1 MFHLQEYFNQSINQ
15 SVGQSIR
22 EARNRQETSQVLF
35 VYHSGKTQA
44 SMRSEASEVN
54 DISDVRKFRIICG

>member
-1 MFHLQEYFNQSINQ
+1 MFHLQEYFSQSISQ
-15 SVGQSIR
+15 SVGQSFR

-35 VYHSGKTQA
+35 VYRSGKTQA

-54 DISDVRKFRIICG
+54 DISNVRKFRIICG